1 MIGPLEIML
10 VALVALLVFGPEKL
24 PDMARTVGRTANQLR
39 RMAADVKQEFNAEL
53 DFDDDEDK
61 PAPAGRP
68 TKVNRAAGAIPETDQ
83 DHPTPKDSGDDRA
96 GDSPVPDPD
105 PGLVAADDDPAPPSS
120 DPSPG
125 AIALDDDPAPAA
137 PDPDRGA
144 VAPDD
149 DPAPSAPEGDT
160 GAIAADLER
169 LNSDPGPEADPQPRA
184 TGDGEPAARSS
195 RPATDADR

>member
-61 PAPAGRP
+61 PPPAGRP
-68 TKVNRAAGAIPETDQ
+68 TTVNRAAGAIPETDQ
-83 DHPTPKDSGDDRA
+83 DDGTPKEGGDERA
-96 GDSPVPDPD
+96 GDSPAPDPD
-105 PGLVAADDDPAPPSS
+105 AGAVAADDDP
-120 DPSPG
+120 D
-125 AIALDDDPAPAA
+125 
-137 PDPDRGA
+137 
-144 VAPDD
+144 
-149 DPAPSAPEGDT
+149 PSAPGRDT

-169 LNSDPGPEADPQPRA
+169 LNRDPAPDAEPQPRA

>member
-39 RMAADVKQEFNAEL
+39 RMAADVKQEFDAEL
-53 DFDDDEDK
+53 DFEDDEDK

-68 TKVNRAAGAIPETDQ
+68 TTVNRAAGAIPETDQ
-83 DHPTPKDSGDDRA
+83 DDLTPKDSGDDRA
-96 GDSPVPDPD
+96 GDSPARDPD
-105 PGLVAADDDPAPPSS
+105 PGPVAADDDPAPPSP
-120 DPSPG
+120 DPSP
-125 AIALDDDPAPAA
+125 
-137 PDPDRGA
+137 GA

-149 DPAPSAPEGDT
+149 DPAPPSPEGDT

-169 LNSDPGPEADPQPRA
+169 LNSEPGPEAEPQPRA